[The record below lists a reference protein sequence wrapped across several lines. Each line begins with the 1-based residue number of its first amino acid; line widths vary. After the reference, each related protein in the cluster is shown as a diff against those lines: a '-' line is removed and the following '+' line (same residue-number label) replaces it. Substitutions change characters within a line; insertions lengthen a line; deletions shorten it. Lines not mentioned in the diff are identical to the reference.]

1 MAAFVLALVLP
12 FAALAM
18 LERYLAACGALL
30 LQATILG
37 WPIATVWA
45 LVAQRAADDAARRA
59 SEP

>member
-12 FAALAM
+12 FAALVM
-18 LERYLAACGALL
+18 RGRYLAACGALI

-45 LVAQRAADDAARRA
+45 LVAQRAGDEAPRRP